1 MESNE
6 NIICEIL
13 DRSDKISAGKGR
25 LWCPI
30 PKCYFL
36 MLSNRTM
43 LTYPVPVCTCPSPS
57 KLHTCKKL
65 LLCTTLTHYN
75 SFATAI
81 APRSSYCFLEIHNCW
96 NEPRLAKIEPPQN
109 PLNCLSNFEGN
120 TCLIFTTD
128 DNLLLSSMFKRC
140 EKPSKQVE
148 PPANT
153 IAAAISRRMSTGVF
167 DKHSKTMSG
176 MHCTEECF
184 FAKHNTKKKKSV
196 GLDHK
201 YNQVIFVVVL
211 LLHCCCIFVAALFV
225 VATFKHTTQGKKKKR
240 KTWKIFTY
248 FCTH

>member
-1 MESNE
+1 MSGGLARFELDGGVFIDVLYIHVHTCINVYTKLLHVVMLQCYYQRMESNK

-81 APRSSYCFLEIHNCW
+81 APRSSYCFLEIHNC
-96 NEPRLAKIEPPQN
+96 
-109 PLNCLSNFEGN
+109 
-120 TCLIFTTD
+120 
-128 DNLLLSSMFKRC
+128 
-140 EKPSKQVE
+140 
-148 PPANT
+148 
-153 IAAAISRRMSTGVF
+153 
-167 DKHSKTMSG
+167 
-176 MHCTEECF
+176 
-184 FAKHNTKKKKSV
+184 
-196 GLDHK
+196 
-201 YNQVIFVVVL
+201 
-211 LLHCCCIFVAALFV
+211 
-225 VATFKHTTQGKKKKR
+225 
-240 KTWKIFTY
+240 
-248 FCTH
+248 

>member
-1 MESNE
+1 
-6 NIICEIL
+6 
-13 DRSDKISAGKGR
+13 
-25 LWCPI
+25 
-30 PKCYFL
+30 

-43 LTYPVPVCTCPSPS
+43 LTYPVPVCTCPS
-57 KLHTCKKL
+57 KLKNYCCVPLNYILYIHVYTHRDMFCSS
-65 LLCTTLTHYN
+65 TYLTHYN

-184 FAKHNTKKKKSV
+184 FAKHNTKKKKE
-196 GLDHK
+196 
-201 YNQVIFVVVL
+201 L
-211 LLHCCCIFVAALFV
+211 L
-225 VATFKHTTQGKKKKR
+225 G
-240 KTWKIFTY
+240 
-248 FCTH
+248 